1 MRKNKS
7 GLFLLYLLGAAFL
20 VMVLNTNLKMR
31 ARLTKLNDTTIFSDE
46 FRSHEIGEENLK
58 ILKEMQPEDQGT
70 SAALMMLGGFENG
83 EEKLWTS
90 RPAWR
95 AYRDACCA
103 IWNEAIYFP
112 VPNSTVHEEY
122 QVHFTDSWMNERTYG
137 GKRGHEGTDLM
148 ASKDVPG
155 LYPVVSISDGTVMN
169 KGWLERGGYRIGIL
183 SAQGGYYYYA
193 HLDSYADL
201 EEGDTVCAGD
211 LIGFMGNTGYGEEG
225 TKGMFPTHLHIGIY
239 LYPGEN
245 EISVNPY
252 WILRTLEEKK
262 LSCSF

>member
-7 GLFLLYLLGAAFL
+7 SLFLLYLLGAAFL
-20 VMVLNTNLKMR
+20 VMILNTNLKMR

-58 ILKEMQPEDQGT
+58 ILKEMQPEDRGT
-70 SAALMMLGGFENG
+70 SAALMILGGFENG

-112 VPNSTVHEEY
+112 VPNSNVHEEY

-148 ASKDVPG
+148 A
-155 LYPVVSISDGTVMN
+155 
-169 KGWLERGGYRIGIL
+169 
-183 SAQGGYYYYA
+183 
-193 HLDSYADL
+193 
-201 EEGDTVCAGD
+201 
-211 LIGFMGNTGYGEEG
+211 
-225 TKGMFPTHLHIGIY
+225 
-239 LYPGEN
+239 
-245 EISVNPY
+245 
-252 WILRTLEEKK
+252 
-262 LSCSF
+262 